1 MYNPIGGIFMK
12 SVRRITAVLSAL
24 LMVASLVACNGNKE
38 PETTTAAPST
48 TVEAVTT
55 APAAEET
62 LTEAETTAE
71 PTTESTTESTTQP
84 TTAEPT
90 TEKPTTTKPTTTK
103 PTTTKKVTTT
113 AKPTTTKKAVKAPT
127 SKADIVKLYNGATAA
142 AASAKPGYKKSNV
155 TTLSNVEMGALS
167 RIEVVRGA
175 VGDFLGEGSSSST
188 VSKGKFDG
196 KALVKSSLKT
206 ADVKSATCK
215 LSDDGKYYI
224 VTITLVNETNPKKN
238 GSALGRFTK
247 DFKDVDEIQAGLA
260 EVGAS
265 VNSMTVSTTSVVI
278 NAKIR
283 IDNNRFE
290 SLNHT
295 IKMKADLRGVKYSI
309 VRGVNASADME
320 TKVSYSGFKY

>member
-1 MYNPIGGIFMK
+1 MYNTIGGIVMK
-12 SVRRITAVLSAL
+12 SVRRIIAVFSAL

-38 PETTTAAPST
+38 PETTTAATSI

-55 APAAEET
+55 APATEET
-62 LTEAETTAE
+62 VTEAETTDE

-90 TEKPTTTKPTTTK
+90 TEKPTTTKA
-103 PTTTKKVTTT
+103 TTTKKETTT
-113 AKPTTTKKAVKAPT
+113 AKPTTTKKAVTAPT
-127 SKADIVKLYNGATAA
+127 AKADIVKLYNDATAA
-142 AASAKPGYKKSNV
+142 AASAKPGYKKSTV

-167 RIEVVRGA
+167 KIEVVRGA

-188 VSKGKFDG
+188 VNKGKFDG
-196 KALVKSSLKT
+196 KSLVKSSLKT

-215 LSDDGKYYI
+215 LSDDGKYYVI
-224 VTITLVNETNPKKN
+224 TITLVNETNPKKS

-247 DFKDVDEIQAGLA
+247 DFKDVDEIKAGLA

-265 VNSMTVSTTSVVI
+265 VNSLTVSTTSVVI

-283 IDNNRFE
+283 VDNNRFE

-295 IKMKADLRGVKYSI
+295 IRMKADLKGVKYSI
-309 VRGVNASADME
+309 VRGVNASANME
-320 TKVSYSGFKY
+320 TKVSYSAFKY